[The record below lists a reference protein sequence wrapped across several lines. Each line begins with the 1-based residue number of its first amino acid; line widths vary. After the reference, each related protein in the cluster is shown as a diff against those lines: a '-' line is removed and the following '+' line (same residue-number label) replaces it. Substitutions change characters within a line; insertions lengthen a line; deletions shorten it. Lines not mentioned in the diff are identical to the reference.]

1 MAGEQCPTKTSTS
14 DSNMPIST
22 VHRPVRLRNLV
33 NSCST
38 IGLVVGISL
47 FGTAFAQQ
55 PVVDELAALKN
66 SLYFHAPFDGGTD
79 AKVARHDR
87 SLYTAPNLKRESA
100 QAGQHRDDVEII
112 EGDGKHGDA
121 LRFRG
126 KDKQVLFYGGKN
138 MDFRETDWQ
147 GTVSLWLR
155 LTPDEDLK
163 EGYSDPL
170 QITDKAWND
179 ASFFIDFDIDSPRT
193 FRLGVFSEYKF
204 WNPTDVK
211 WEDWPVADRP
221 MIHVPRPPLQRD
233 RWTHVAWTFRG
244 INAADGKNATC
255 QFYLDGKLQGTLER
269 PLKFQWDLERTA
281 IMLGLDYVGDLDE
294 LMIFDRALTA
304 AEVGR
309 LTTFFNKD

>member
-1 MAGEQCPTKTSTS
+1 MPNST
-14 DSNMPIST
+14 I
-22 VHRPVRLRNLV
+22 HRPVRLRNLL
-33 NSCST
+33 NSCSM
-38 IGLVVGISL
+38 IGLIVGVSI

-100 QAGQHRDDVEII
+100 EAGQKRDDVEII
-112 EGDGKHGDA
+112 AGDGKHGDA

-163 EGYSDPL
+163 DGYSDPL

-221 MIHVPRPPLQRD
+221 MINVPRPPLQRD

-255 QFYLDGKLQGTLER
+255 QLYLDGKLQGTLER

>member
-1 MAGEQCPTKTSTS
+1 
-14 DSNMPIST
+14 MPIST

-55 PVVDELAALKN
+55 PVVDELAALKTN
-66 SLYFHAPFDGGTD
+66 LYFHAPFDGGTD

-112 EGDGKHGDA
+112 AGDGKHGDA

-126 KDKQVLFYGGKN
+126 KDKQVLYYGGKN
-138 MDFRETDWQ
+138 MDFRETDWH

-204 WNPTDVK
+204 WNPKDVK

-233 RWTHVAWTFRG
+233 RWTHVAWTFQG
-244 INAADGKNATC
+244 INAADGKPAKC

-304 AEVGR
+304 AEVAR
-309 LTTFFNKD
+309 LTTFFNED